1 MLDHSAHY
9 TLEIPLGMP
18 EEHEVIFEGEG
29 DESPDWEP
37 GDVILR
43 VRSRKEKGGWR
54 RKETSLYW
62 KETIGI
68 DEVGAAWSCVV
79 YAHNLVHQALL
90 GFDRNLTHL
99 DGHIVRLVR
108 QSVTQPG
115 RYQLYS
121 STNPYLET

>member
-1 MLDHSAHY
+1 
-9 TLEIPLGMP
+9 MP
-18 EEHEVIFEGEG
+18 EEHEIVFEGEG

-37 GDVILR
+37 GDVVLK
-43 VRSRKEKGGWR
+43 VRSRKETGGWR

-68 DEVGAAWSCVV
+68 DEVGFFFGLGWSF
-79 YAHNLVHQALL
+79 NIDRSGQALL

-108 QSVTQPG
+108 KGVTQPG
-115 RYQLYS
+115 NALHS
-121 STNPYLET
+121 KA